1 MSKEAMTLALE
12 ALNNTYSL
20 RGDVIEAIKALE
32 EALAKQEGQSN
43 FCPNCEALSRELKAI
58 KQEQGEPDKYVMD
71 IECTKCGAKQSGI
84 LTVNTTPQPKQEQG
98 EPVAWRYKPVR
109 EDNPRWEYTTQ
120 HPLDMGDGYLRP
132 SLVEYCKCIEPLYA
146 TEKPKLML
154 EKFREMKDLLEDT
167 VQHEPATK
175 EQIREAIIFKLPLYT
190 TPQPAQKPWVGLTDE
205 ELRQIWY
212 DDAPVEGGTYVDKL
226 RQVEAKL
233 KEKNNG

>member
-1 MSKEAMTLALE
+1 MSKEAMKLALE
-12 ALNNTYSL
+12 ALNKLADAAGGFSVSGVYFNEGVWEQECLNAAY
-20 RGDVIEAIKALE
+20 DAIKALE
-32 EALAKQEGQSN
+32 EALASE
-43 FCPNCEALSRELKAI
+43 
-58 KQEQGEPDKYVMD
+58 QEQRSD
-71 IECTKCGAKQSGI
+71 S
-84 LTVNTTPQPKQEQG
+84 EQLG

-109 EDNPRWEYTTQ
+109 ENNPRWEYTTQ

-175 EQIREAIIFKLPLYT
+175 EQIREAIVFNLPLYT
-190 TPQPAQKPWVGLTDE
+190 APQPAQKPLTDE
-205 ELRQIWY
+205 QIM
-212 DDAPVEGGTYVDKL
+212 AALKL
-226 RQVEAKL
+226 KSCDGYRAIVRAIEAAHGI